1 MSTVRY
7 FKLFEM
13 QQLKLNSTGTGRNRR
28 KCKNGRGPNRAKYH
42 TFVTGIADPHLLTC
56 PSHHLSH
63 ICGHD
68 PITSRQL
75 ICIKYTKIPY
85 PLICPFNISDLKFF
99 IHPLSILSLIYPAPA
114 PAQSTLTAR
123 PRPRLKI
130 SCI

>member
-1 MSTVRY
+1 MYVSSTLYSPPPSPQTLPVSHIVTY
-7 FKLFEM
+7 QATWTM
-13 QQLKLNSTGTGRNRR
+13 QTALESSGL
-28 KCKNGRGPNRAKYH
+28 CIIVCYKYH
-42 TFVTGIADPHLLTC
+42 DNNTC

-114 PAQSTLTAR
+114 PAPSTLTAR